1 MSGVKSKTTQDLLA
15 SEKDFF
21 DRESAELKDDGLV
34 IKPHT
39 IERYRNAR
47 PKLGNFS
54 KDNLFARILPLEGK
68 KVLDY
73 GCGAGENACLLAA
86 CGAEV
91 WGFDLS
97 PVSVE
102 KAKRRAEL
110 MGLSQR
116 AHFDAYPA
124 GQTKYADKSFD
135 IVICFAILHHLH
147 MMLDDVYREINRLL
161 QPGGMT
167 YAIEPVAN
175 HVVVRKL
182 RKMFPVELIATPDE
196 RQLFNHEMQRM
207 DQFGFSNVEFMYSL
221 FLERFYRVF
230 GDNTQRPLR
239 KIDDRLER
247 MFPFLRPL
255 YGVVLVSAVK
265 TKDVA

>member
-1 MSGVKSKTTQDLLA
+1 MKSKSTQELLE

-21 DRESAELKDDGLV
+21 DRESAELEDEGLAL
-34 IKPHT
+34 KPHT
-39 IERYRNAR
+39 IERYRSAR

-54 KDNLFARILPLEGK
+54 KDNLFAKIMPLEGK
-68 KVLDY
+68 RVLDY

-97 PVSVE
+97 PVSID
-102 KAKRRAEL
+102 KARRRAEL
-110 MGLSQR
+110 MGLSPR
-116 AHFDAYPA
+116 THFDVFAA
-124 GQTKYADKSFD
+124 GQTTYADDQFD

-147 MMLDDVYREINRLL
+147 MMLDTVYREINRVTR
-161 QPGGMT
+161 PGGSY

-175 HVVVRKL
+175 HVIVRKL
-182 RKMFPVELIATPDE
+182 RKVFPVELIATPDE
-196 RQLFNHEMQRM
+196 RQLVNPELQRIEA
-207 DQFGFSNVEFMYSL
+207 FGFSDVEFMYSL

-230 GDNTQRPLR
+230 GENTQRPLR
-239 KIDDRLER
+239 KFDDRLER

-255 YGVVLVSAVK
+255 YGMVLVSAVK
-265 TKDVA
+265 KERA

>member
-1 MSGVKSKTTQDLLA
+1 MKSKSEQELLA

-21 DRESAELKDDGLV
+21 DRESAELRDENLP

-47 PKLGNFS
+47 PKIGNFS
-54 KDNLFARILPLEGK
+54 KDNLFAQILPLEGK

-73 GCGAGENACLLAA
+73 GCGAGDNACLLAA

-97 PVSVE
+97 PVSIE
-102 KAKRRAEL
+102 KAKRRADL
-110 MGLSQR
+110 MGLSNR
-116 AHFDAYPA
+116 AHFDVFAA
-124 GQTKYADKSFD
+124 GQTSYSNEQFD

-147 MMLDDVYREINRLL
+147 MMLDDVYREINRITK
-161 QPGGMT
+161 PGGKY

-175 HVVVRKL
+175 HMIVRKL
-182 RKMFPVELIATPDE
+182 RKLFPVELIATPDE
-196 RQLFNHEMQRM
+196 RQLFNPELQRI
-207 DQFGFSNVEFMYSL
+207 DQFGFSDVQFNYSL

-230 GDNTQRPLR
+230 GENTQRPLR
-239 KIDDRLER
+239 KFDDRLER
-247 MFPFLRPL
+247 IFPFLRPL
-255 YGVVLVSAVK
+255 YGVVLVSAQK
-265 TKDVA
+265 KARA